1 MYPKTL
7 YTVYAESSTDA
18 QVISSFVRTR
28 HMSAAYS
35 KIPIAIIR
43 LLFFGWVLV
52 KGFSLSYHNKE
63 TIIYAPFY
71 DHLIKLDSLTRT
83 QIGIFS
89 T

>member
-43 LLFFGWVLV
+43 LLFFWLG
-52 KGFSLSYHNKE
+52 SC
-63 TIIYAPFY
+63 
-71 DHLIKLDSLTRT
+71 
-83 QIGIFS
+83 
-89 T
+89 